1 MTNVYRQE
9 DPAVLTANR
18 QRFGDYVYTPLEGV
32 VDAWRKRRSGLFS
45 SMPIETVTGATVPAM
60 LRSPGPVGVL
70 CRQIG
75 TPNYEMR
82 RVIRLCAQHNIRLLV
97 WEFHTDR
104 FVMENRD
111 KYALGRLGFYGG
123 LGRNGG
129 RRLEYVRIF
138 DVDGMNGDAFCDI
151 HTYRDEGLI
160 DFHHR
165 LLRAEC
171 PNLERDALFDGSEWF
186 GTHGGT
192 AKSYYLAF
200 MSLFL
205 RHAILFETFV
215 LQDDGQREFT
225 RDVFLPAFQALHQ
238 KTGLKPLVVSAEHA
252 DWEGDDF
259 WQLYP
264 EPLRRHLGPYRIRD
278 QVAVDTGLNWETP
291 ADREA
296 RPTAAWQ
303 RSVER
308 AAPRYHAQSATSEL
322 HSFTHPSA
330 SRNRRATQT

>member
-1 MTNVYRQE
+1 MTSVYRHE

-18 QRFGDYVYTPLEGV
+18 QRFGEHVYTPLEQV
-32 VDAWRKRRSGLFS
+32 VERWRKRRSGLFS
-45 SMPIETVTGATVPAM
+45 AMPSETATGATVPPV
-60 LRSPGPVGVL
+60 LRGAGPVAVL
-70 CRQIG
+70 CRQVG

-82 RVIRLCAQHNIRLLV
+82 RVVRLCAQHGIRLVV

-138 DVDGMNGDAFCDI
+138 DVDTMNGNAFRDI
-151 HTYRDEGLI
+151 HTYRGETLI
-160 DFHHR
+160 EFHHR
-165 LLRAEC
+165 LLAAEC
-171 PNLERDALFDGSEWF
+171 PELAADALFDGSSWF
-186 GTHGGT
+186 AAHGGA
-192 AKSYYLAF
+192 AKAYYPAF
-200 MSLFL
+200 VSLFL

-215 LQDDGQREFT
+215 LQEDNQREFT
-225 RDVFLPAFQALHQ
+225 RDVFLPAFQALYQ
-238 KTGLKPLVVSAEHA
+238 KTGLKPLVVPAERE

-264 EPLRRHLGPYRIRD
+264 EPLRRHLGPYRVRD

-296 RPTAAWQ
+296 RPTSA
-303 RSVER
+303 RR
-308 AAPRYHAQSATSEL
+308 AAALYSGRDAALPQAVGARDY
-322 HSFTHPSA
+322 
-330 SRNRRATQT
+330 

>member
-1 MTNVYRQE
+1 MTVHRHP
-9 DPAVLTANR
+9 DPAALTAR
-18 QRFGDYVYTPLEGV
+18 RESFAEYVYTPLEGV
-32 VDAWRKRRSGLFS
+32 VEAWRKRRSGRFTA
-45 SMPIETVTGATVPAM
+45 MPIETVTGASVPAV
-60 LRSPGPVGVL
+60 LRGNAPVGIL

-82 RVIRLCAQHNIRLLV
+82 RVIRLCAQHGIRLV
-97 WEFHTDR
+97 IWEYHKDR

-138 DVDGMNGDAFCDI
+138 DVDAMNGDAFCDI
-151 HTYRDEGLI
+151 RTYRGEGLI

-165 LLRAEC
+165 LLAAEC
-171 PNLERDALFDGSEWF
+171 PELHADALFDGSDWF
-186 GTHGGT
+186 AANGGA
-192 AKSYYLAF
+192 AKLYYPAF
-200 MSLFL
+200 VSLFL

-215 LQDDGQREFT
+215 LQEDAECAFT
-225 RDVFLPAFQALHQ
+225 RDVFMPAFQALYQ
-238 KTGLKPLVVSAEHA
+238 ATGQRPLVVPAERE

-264 EPLRRHLGPYRIRD
+264 EPLRRHLGPYRVRD

-296 RPTAAWQ
+296 RPTAV
-303 RSVER
+303 RR
-308 AAPRYHAQSATSEL
+308 AAALYSTRDGALPLAVGA
-322 HSFTHPSA
+322 
-330 SRNRRATQT
+330 NDV